1 MTTEERKLLEK
12 WAPTGLLDNIRG
24 KKKALLVAR
33 ELDRHAQ
40 YALDHMSE
48 HENWVD
54 ASLTPGT
61 EWRGMGKSIFERKNK
76 RNEAERVLRGGKRWV
91 VRTGS

>member
-54 ASLTPGT
+54 ASLTPEEQNGQAWANQYFN
-61 EWRGMGKSIFERKNK
+61 EKIKEMRQRGCFGEVK
-76 RNEAERVLRGGKRWV
+76 GG
-91 VRTGS
+91 